1 MFHKKNLM
9 IIIHSLKGG
18 GAERVVANLLK
29 GLSRRDFSITL
40 LLYEGIFDYLIPE
53 NVEVITLDILSSRN
67 ILKTTKGFILKIIS
81 IARLIKK
88 NKPDIIFSLLS
99 DTNVITILA
108 RSLSGVHSKVIV
120 SERNHPSLSLKNE
133 LYGGITKFLMRY
145 CYPKAERI
153 IAISQGIKK
162 DLLENFNLPG
172 EKIEVIYNPLD
183 IAEIETLSAEEINH
197 PWFNDELPI
206 IISIGRLTKQKGH
219 SYLIKVFS
227 MVRQSLPCR
236 LVIIGTGEEEENLV
250 NMVNTLGLK
259 NDVEFLG
266 FQRNPFKY
274 MARSSLFISA
284 SRYEGFGNVLVE
296 AMALGLPVIST
307 DCPSGPAEII
317 EHGKNGILVPI
328 ENEGRLERTILNLL
342 TNDEL
347 RRKLSNEAKIRA
359 QYFALDKRVEQYS
372 DVFLQTSRDN

>member
-1 MFHKKNLM
+1 
-9 IIIHSLKGG
+9 
-18 GAERVVANLLK
+18 VVVNLLK

-40 LLYEGIFDYLIPE
+40 LLYEGIFDYLLPE
-53 NVEVITLDILSSRN
+53 NVEVITLDIRSSRN
-67 ILKTTKGFILKIIS
+67 ILKTTRGFFLKIIS

-88 NKPDIIFSLLS
+88 NKPDIVFSLLS

-120 SERNHPSLSLKNE
+120 SERNHPTLSLKND

-162 DLLENFNLPG
+162 DLLENFNLPEG
-172 EKIEVIYNPLD
+172 KIEVIYNPVD
-183 IAEIETLSAEEINH
+183 IAEIERLSAEEINH
-197 PWFNDELPI
+197 PWVNGELPI

-227 MVRQSLPCR
+227 IVRQSLPCR

-328 ENEGRLERTILNLL
+328 EDEGRLERTIVKLL

-347 RRKLSNEAKIRA
+347 RRKLSSEAKIRA
-359 QYFALDKRVEQYS
+359 QYFALDKRVEQYR
-372 DVFLQTSRDN
+372 DVFLQTSRHN

>member
-18 GAERVVANLLK
+18 GAERVVVNLLK

-40 LLYEGIFDYLIPE
+40 LLYEGIFDYLLPE
-53 NVEVITLDILSSRN
+53 NVEVITLGIRSSRN
-67 ILKTTKGFILKIIS
+67 ILKTTRGFILKIIS

-88 NKPDIIFSLLS
+88 NKPDIVFSLLS

-108 RSLSGVHSKVIV
+108 RSLSGVHTKVIV
-120 SERNHPSLSLKNE
+120 SERNHPSLSLKNA

-162 DLLENFNLPG
+162 DLVENFNLPG
-172 EKIEVIYNPLD
+172 EKIEVIYNPVD
-183 IAEIETLSAEEINH
+183 IAEIETLSADEISH

-219 SYLIKVFS
+219 SWLIKVFS
-227 MVRQSLPCR
+227 IVRQSLPCR

-250 NMVNTLGLK
+250 NMVNALGLK

-317 EHGKNGILVPI
+317 EHGKNGILVPT
-328 ENEGRLERTILNLL
+328 EDEGRLERTILNLL

-347 RRKLSNEAKIRA
+347 RRKLSGEAKIRA

>member
-1 MFHKKNLM
+1 M

-18 GAERVVANLLK
+18 GAERVVVNLLK

-40 LLYEGIFDYLIPE
+40 LLYEGIFDYLLPE
-53 NVEVITLDILSSRN
+53 NAEVITLDIRSSRN
-67 ILKTTKGFILKIIS
+67 ILKTTRGFILKIIS

-88 NKPDIIFSLLS
+88 NKPDIVFSLLS

-120 SERNHPSLSLKNE
+120 SERNHPTLSLKND

-172 EKIEVIYNPLD
+172 GKIEVIYNPVD
-183 IAEIETLSAEEINH
+183 IAEIERLSAEEINH

-227 MVRQSLPCR
+227 IVRQSLPCR
-236 LVIIGTGEEEENLV
+236 LIIIGTGEEEETLV
-250 NMVNTLGLK
+250 NMVNALGLK

-317 EHGKNGILVPI
+317 EHGKNGILVPT

-347 RRKLSNEAKIRA
+347 RRKLSSEAKIRA
-359 QYFALDKRVEQYS
+359 QYFALNKRVEQYS